1 MNWHTCPKWAD
12 QQMLWRHDGPWWST
26 VLEPGATEDRIEHE
40 RDDDTTASDSD
51 FSHIRQA
58 KREETLANYPDEP
71 ARTPRVVPGRSILTP
86 EQTYQRM
93 MAGHG
98 RGWDIPL

>member
-1 MNWHTCPKWAD
+1 MN
-12 QQMLWRHDGPWWST
+12 
-26 VLEPGATEDRIEHE
+26 
-40 RDDDTTASDSD
+40 SD

-58 KREETLANYPDEP
+58 EREETLANYPNEP

-93 MAGHG
+93 LAGHG
-98 RGWDIPL
+98 RRLAIPL